1 MALEIKKQIIQNHS
15 VERFPKNLAIIQ
27 NIESIKFDLS
37 QDLQEKIE
45 DQRIQKYVQKKFLAI
60 KSQNAPLLSIS
71 LSEYPLEFL
80 QIRHGVRQ
88 ETEF

>member
-15 VERFPKNLAIIQ
+15 VERFPKNLATVQ

-45 DQRIQKYVQKKFLAI
+45 DQRIQKNVQKIFKLSKVSDFLLVVTGYFEW
-60 KSQNAPLLSIS
+60 NF
-71 LSEYPLEFL
+71 E
-80 QIRHGVRQ
+80 H
-88 ETEF
+88 